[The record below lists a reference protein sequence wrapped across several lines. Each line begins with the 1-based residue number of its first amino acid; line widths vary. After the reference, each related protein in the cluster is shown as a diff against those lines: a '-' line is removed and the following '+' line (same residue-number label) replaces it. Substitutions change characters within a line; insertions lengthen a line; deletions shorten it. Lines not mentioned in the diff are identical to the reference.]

1 MMRACVAV
9 ALGFAVVLAGDSYSR
24 AEEKKGDKKV
34 PPVLNFTMKSLDGK
48 DVDLSKYEG
57 KVILVVNVA
66 SKCGFT
72 FQYKGL
78 QALHD
83 KYASDGLVI
92 LGVPSNDFGK
102 QEPGTNEEIGK
113 FCDSKYSVKFDMLA
127 KVPVKGDDQCALY
140 KFLTSKDTDPRFAGP
155 IKWNFTKF
163 LISRQGEIVNRFESK
178 IEPQSDEIV
187 KAIEVELSKK

>member
-1 MMRACVAV
+1 MRLCGAAM
-9 ALGFAVVLAGDSYSR
+9 LSFAVVLAAASSPR
-24 AEEKKGDKKV
+24 AEEKKGDRKV

-48 DVDLSKYEG
+48 DVDLAKYEG
-57 KVILVVNVA
+57 KVVLIVNVA

-83 KYASDGLVI
+83 KYASEGLVI

-102 QEPGTNEEIGK
+102 QEPGNNDEIAK
-113 FCDSKYSVKFDMLA
+113 FCDSKYGVKFDMLA

-140 KFLTSKDTDPRFAGP
+140 KFLTSKDTDPKFAGP

-163 LISRQGEIVNRFESK
+163 LISRQGEIVNRFDSK
-178 IEPQSDEIV
+178 IEPQSDDIV
-187 KAIEVELSKK
+187 KAIEIELMKK